1 MTALRADPRIRWIHG
16 DRGGRRRGRWAALAV
31 ALAMSAGLHAAALIA
46 LAGRGD
52 APFAPPMTIELAA
65 ADGLALAPPRGAVA
79 TPEQPGMR
87 TGEGDVGVLP
97 GLPRIVPPD
106 AFAPVPASSAVD
118 ARGGVA
124 MLSIAAPQPA
134 PPVAHLE
141 ASILPIT
148 QAMPPSAD
156 GMPRSRPFASLPVP
170 SNVAPVAGS
179 EMRMGLRGAL
189 APPPPPEP
197 PSPSSRTMP
206 LPAPATGRG
215 TSPVATT
222 DTRPASAAPPRPA
235 AAPPPAGD
243 VVASRPVPA
252 AAVGSE
258 GQAGVAGI
266 GGAGRQADPG
276 DSEAAPAPGN
286 PAPAYPLAARRAQR
300 EGRALLRVVVSPD
313 GVGRDI
319 RLAESSGTVA
329 LDLAAVEAIRTWRFV
344 PARRAG
350 QATEDVILVP
360 VVFRLTQ

>member
-1 MTALRADPRIRWIHG
+1 
-16 DRGGRRRGRWAALAV
+16 
-31 ALAMSAGLHAAALIA
+31 
-46 LAGRGD
+46 
-52 APFAPPMTIELAA
+52 
-65 ADGLALAPPRGAVA
+65 
-79 TPEQPGMR
+79 
-87 TGEGDVGVLP
+87 
-97 GLPRIVPPD
+97 
-106 AFAPVPASSAVD
+106 
-118 ARGGVA
+118 
-124 MLSIAAPQPA
+124 
-134 PPVAHLE
+134 
-141 ASILPIT
+141 
-148 QAMPPSAD
+148 
-156 GMPRSRPFASLPVP
+156 
-170 SNVAPVAGS
+170 
-179 EMRMGLRGAL
+179 
-189 APPPPPEP
+189 
-197 PSPSSRTMP
+197 MP

-286 PAPAYPLAARRAQR
+286 PAPAYPLAAL
-300 EGRALLRVVVSPD
+300 ALLRVVVSPD